1 MRNLLWILSG
11 VLLVTACNNISSSDG
26 NEDVLSFVNPFIGN
40 ADNGHTFPGACVPF
54 GFIQAS
60 PETGNDEWKY
70 CSGFNIA
77 DDSIMGFAQNHL
89 NGTGCPDLGDV
100 LIFPFSGDVKNGIY
114 KSAYDKAT
122 QTASPA
128 YYKVKL
134 TDSDIDVEVTA
145 TQRTAYYVCTYN
157 SDAPARMLLDMQS
170 GVVYNQD
177 HLKTHVLYA
186 DMNMLDNWTIT
197 GHQEVKN
204 WVRRHFFY
212 VVKFDKPYT
221 VKEILPAREGEKA
234 KRMILEFDL
243 ESGESVQI
251 KVALSTVGIEG
262 AQSALLTESP
272 DWDFEAV
279 KKESQDLWRELL
291 SKVSVS
297 GTKEQKTN
305 FYTSLYHLYIQ
316 PNDIADIDG
325 KYRGVND
332 SVFVSKSGTYYS
344 TFSLWDTYRAAHPL
358 YTILIPKRV
367 PGMINSLLD
376 YQKVQGH
383 LPVWTLWD
391 KETYCMIA
399 NHAVP
404 VVVDAYL
411 KGFKGFSPEDA
422 YNAIKASLTVSHKK
436 SDWETYD
443 KYGYYPFDI
452 TTVESVSRTLESAYD
467 DYCAAQMAKAMGKD
481 KDYEFFMKR
490 ASAYK
495 SLFDPGTKLMRGKD
509 SKGKWRFPFNPFLLS
524 HAASCGGD
532 YTEGNAW
539 QYTWHVQH
547 DVAGLIDL
555 MGGKES
561 FAMKLDSL
569 FMLDTIA
576 ENTGFVSDV
585 SGFIGQYAH
594 GNEPSHHVVYLYNYV
609 DQPWKTQELI
619 PEIFERFYKPK
630 PDGLCGNDDC
640 GQMSAWY
647 IFSSMG
653 FYPVDPI
660 SGEYVLG
667 APQMDKISIQL
678 TEDRAFVVEAKNLSR
693 KNKYVKS
700 VELNGKPV
708 RGLTIKH
715 EDIMSGGHL
724 VFTMTDEPVK
734 RVLK

>member
-70 CSGFNIA
+70 CPGFNIA

-186 DMNMLDNWTIT
+186 DMNMPDNWTIT

-221 VKEILPAREGEKA
+221 VKEVLPAREGEKA

-243 ESGESVQI
+243 EPGESVQI

-411 KGFKGFSPEDA
+411 KGVKGFSPEDA

-467 DYCAAQMAKAMGKD
+467 DYCAAQMAKAM
-481 KDYEFFMKR
+481 
-490 ASAYK
+490 
-495 SLFDPGTKLMRGKD
+495 
-509 SKGKWRFPFNPFLLS
+509 
-524 HAASCGGD
+524 
-532 YTEGNAW
+532 
-539 QYTWHVQH
+539 
-547 DVAGLIDL
+547 AGLIDL

-630 PDGLCGNDDC
+630 PGGLCGNDDC

>member
-186 DMNMLDNWTIT
+186 DMNMPDNWTIT

-204 WVRRHFFY
+204 WIRRHFFY

-243 ESGESVQI
+243 EPGESVQI

-422 YNAIKASLTVSHKK
+422 YNAIKASLTVSHKNRI
-436 SDWETYD
+436 
-443 KYGYYPFDI
+443 G
-452 TTVESVSRTLESAYD
+452 
-467 DYCAAQMAKAMGKD
+467 
-481 KDYEFFMKR
+481 
-490 ASAYK
+490 
-495 SLFDPGTKLMRGKD
+495 KLMI
-509 SKGKWRFPFNPFLLS
+509 NMVII
-524 HAASCGGD
+524 H
-532 YTEGNAW
+532 
-539 QYTWHVQH
+539 
-547 DVAGLIDL
+547 LI
-555 MGGKES
+555 
-561 FAMKLDSL
+561 
-569 FMLDTIA
+569 
-576 ENTGFVSDV
+576 
-585 SGFIGQYAH
+585 
-594 GNEPSHHVVYLYNYV
+594 
-609 DQPWKTQELI
+609 
-619 PEIFERFYKPK
+619 
-630 PDGLCGNDDC
+630 
-640 GQMSAWY
+640 
-647 IFSSMG
+647 
-653 FYPVDPI
+653 
-660 SGEYVLG
+660 
-667 APQMDKISIQL
+667 
-678 TEDRAFVVEAKNLSR
+678 
-693 KNKYVKS
+693 
-700 VELNGKPV
+700 
-708 RGLTIKH
+708 
-715 EDIMSGGHL
+715 
-724 VFTMTDEPVK
+724 
-734 RVLK
+734 